1 MRFKLLIVMSALVA
15 ALLLLPHLVEGN
27 TPVSELNKTVQAD
40 KDYCRN
46 FSDWG
51 VVFAEH
57 RDKETPFINVVNQL
71 MGFNDDESVLSN
83 DNAILLIRV
92 AVAVY
97 TSEMPQAE
105 VAKEFYASCMRA
117 AGYGEV

>member
-1 MRFKLLIVMSALVA
+1 MRFKILIAMSVLVA
-15 ALLLLPHLVEGN
+15 ALLLLPYFTAES
-27 TPVSELNKTVQAD
+27 TPTSDLNATVQAD
-40 KDYCRN
+40 KDYCHN

-57 RDKETPFINVVNQL
+57 RDNDMPFLNVVNRL
-71 MGFNDDESVLSN
+71 MELNEDDAVLDN
-83 DNAILLIRV
+83 DNAVLLIRV

-97 TSEMPQAE
+97 SSKLPQDE